1 MCFSPMAQSMA
12 RFVLVLSHRLGVEL
26 LRPLQIGRDW
36 SLAMAND
43 TPKKRA
49 KEAAKY
55 NSLIFS
61 S

>member
-1 MCFSPMAQSMA
+1 MADLKCQNGDLVASEYGD
-12 RFVLVLSHRLGVEL
+12 LVLCDK